1 MDNLPSIPRRFKGD
15 KITAEDHNNLA
26 KAVANIARS
35 TPANHKNFA
44 PVSHEYHPFEFYNVR
59 KSGGAW
65 DVRIEP
71 GFVIETNIQ
80 LSTVTKTWTP
90 EIAATPMT
98 DATLAVP
105 IRITIADGDEIYLTF
120 ETNQKGLISAAP
132 KIEVTT
138 SAGAV
143 HHVPPSPGNSGTNGV
158 YKIKIATCTITN
170 SVMFIE
176 DVELRDN
183 FYWPNQLIELENVGS
198 EAEIVKAF
206 DATNNK
212 HPLRTLKGDGTDP
225 GSGSDIHDL
234 YLTATQNADTIAFSG
249 KVEIAGS
256 GTSSSHP
263 WKVTDAGSGNAAVAA
278 GYILGYYLT
287 YTTTGAASGGPTD
300 IVKGPSTLYAGA
312 NVAITGTKYIYALA
326 TRNGTAGTNVYA
338 ESTNTSDY
346 IVNIELSDEI
356 EPVLADT
363 PTIAASASAPDSYT
377 PASNKAAVC
386 IAKVVNTAGVL
397 AITQYVTH
405 NPDLFIP
412 IPLIDITPDGP

>member
-1 MDNLPSIPRRFKGD
+1 MENIPNIPRRTRGD
-15 KITAEDHNNLA
+15 RITAEDHNNLA
-26 KAVANIARS
+26 KAISNISRRI
-35 TPANHKNFA
+35 PPGGKDYR
-44 PVSHEYHPFEFYNVR
+44 PVFNEYHPFEFYNVR

-90 EIAATPMT
+90 EI
-98 DATLAVP
+98 
-105 IRITIADGDEIYLTF
+105 
-120 ETNQKGLISAAP
+120 
-132 KIEVTT
+132 
-138 SAGAV
+138 GAV

-212 HPLRTLKGDGTDP
+212 HPHRTLKGDGTDP

-263 WKVTDAGSGNAAVAA
+263 WKVTSNGDDTVSVARGFLMAWETSNGSGITQDAYRLIKQFTHSVGNVTVTTS
-278 GYILGYYLT
+278 GVIYGELDS
-287 YTTTGAASGGPTD
+287 TTGQ
-300 IVKGPSTLYAGA
+300 L
-312 NVAITGTKYIYALA
+312 L
-326 TRNGTAGTNVYA
+326 
-338 ESTNTSDY
+338 STNTLDTEGDLVTKTQIPSGTLS
-346 IVNIELSDEI
+346 IVNGTTVPNTGTGKMRFL
-356 EPVLADT
+356 
-363 PTIAASASAPDSYT
+363 
-377 PASNKAAVC
+377 
-386 IAKVVNTAGVL
+386 IAKVTLAGMV
-397 AITQYVTH
+397 ATVDDQYLTH
-405 NPDLFIP
+405 NPDLT
-412 IPLIDITPDGP
+412 LVMQDIN

>member
-1 MDNLPSIPRRFKGD
+1 MENIPNIPRRTRGD
-15 KITAEDHNNLA
+15 RITAEDHNNLA
-26 KAVANIARS
+26 KAISNISRRI
-35 TPANHKNFA
+35 PPGGKDYRPIFN
-44 PVSHEYHPFEFYNVR
+44 EYHPFEFYNVR

-132 KIEVTT
+132 EIEVTT

-212 HPLRTLKGDGTDP
+212 HPHRTLKGDGTDP

-249 KVEIAGS
+249 KVEITGS
-256 GTSSSHP
+256 GTSSSPP
-263 WKVTDAGSGNAAVAA
+263 WKATPNGDEFINVARGHVMGFKPYTDGTYGSADFFLPFVEILQTYAGGTVEVTDATGFLYATCTVTSSIEGQEGAYGDGDIGGDLYRPAAAPTVVFSDVAIAAYSPLDAKVHFLLAEVSKAGGVAAVEEQ
-278 GYILGYYLT
+278 LLF
-287 YTTTGAASGGPTD
+287 
-300 IVKGPSTLYAGA
+300 
-312 NVAITGTKYIYALA
+312 
-326 TRNGTAGTNVYA
+326 
-338 ESTNTSDY
+338 
-346 IVNIELSDEI
+346 
-356 EPVLADT
+356 
-363 PTIAASASAPDSYT
+363 
-377 PASNKAAVC
+377 
-386 IAKVVNTAGVL
+386 
-397 AITQYVTH
+397 H
-405 NPDLFIP
+405 NPSIQLDSVFNIP
-412 IPLIDITPDGP
+412 S

>member
-105 IRITIADGDEIYLTF
+105 IRITIADGNEIYLTF

-132 KIEVTT
+132 EIEVTT

-212 HPLRTLKGDGTDP
+212 HPHRTLKGDGTDP

-263 WKVTDAGSGNAAVAA
+263 WKVTSNGDDTVSVARGFLMAWETSNVSGITQDAYRLIKQFTHSVGNVTVTTSGVIY
-278 GYILGYYLT
+278 GELDS
-287 YTTTGAASGGPTD
+287 TTGQ
-300 IVKGPSTLYAGA
+300 L
-312 NVAITGTKYIYALA
+312 L
-326 TRNGTAGTNVYA
+326 
-338 ESTNTSDY
+338 STNTLDTEGDLVTKTQIPSGTLS
-346 IVNIELSDEI
+346 IVNGTTVPNTGTGKMRFL
-356 EPVLADT
+356 
-363 PTIAASASAPDSYT
+363 
-377 PASNKAAVC
+377 
-386 IAKVVNTAGVL
+386 IAKVTLAGMV
-397 AITQYVTH
+397 ATVDDQYLTH
-405 NPDLFIP
+405 NPDLT
-412 IPLIDITPDGP
+412 LVMQDIN

>member
-1 MDNLPSIPRRFKGD
+1 MENIPNIPRRTRGD
-15 KITAEDHNNLA
+15 RITAEDHNNLA
-26 KAVANIARS
+26 KAISNISRRI
-35 TPANHKNFA
+35 PPGGKDYR
-44 PVSHEYHPFEFYNVR
+44 PVFNEYHPFEFYNIR

-90 EIAATPMT
+90 EIAGTPMT

-132 KIEVTT
+132 EIEVTT

-170 SVMFIE
+170 GVMFIE
-176 DVELRDN
+176 GVELRDN

-206 DATNNK
+206 DSTNNK
-212 HPLRTLKGDGTDP
+212 HPHRTLKGDGTDP

-234 YLTATQNADTIAFSG
+234 YLTATQNADTISFSG
-249 KVEIAGS
+249 KVEITGS

-263 WKVTDAGSGNAAVAA
+263 WKATPNGDEDIVIASGSIMGLRATSNATPLYAVPISYAGGNIEVTAAAGWIYAVATVGDETINIDVYDFVPVKIHTQTKKTSTVGVEFNTA
-278 GYILGYYLT
+278 SPAT
-287 YTTTGAASGGPTD
+287 VASG
-300 IVKGPSTLYAGA
+300 
-312 NVAITGTKYIYALA
+312 
-326 TRNGTAGTNVYA
+326 
-338 ESTNTSDY
+338 STNEIWIPICEVAKAGGVASVEEQ
-346 IVNIELSDEI
+346 ILSYN
-356 EPVLADT
+356 PVLSVE
-363 PTIAASASAPDSYT
+363 IAEA
-377 PASNKAAVC
+377 
-386 IAKVVNTAGVL
+386 L
-397 AITQYVTH
+397 
-405 NPDLFIP
+405 
-412 IPLIDITPDGP
+412 

>member
-35 TPANHKNFA
+35 TPVTHKNFA

-138 SAGAV
+138 STGAV

-212 HPLRTLKGDGTDP
+212 HPHRTLKGDGTDP

-263 WKVTDAGSGNAAVAA
+263 WKVTGNGDATVDVAA
-278 GYILGYYLT
+278 GKLLSFVSESSPGISNIPSYFQLKEFADYAGGTIGSIGAAGFIYASISYT
-287 YTTTGAASGGPTD
+287 TNQTIFDADTTTGISTFDRVVPDGSVAVAFATSLPTTGD
-300 IVKGPSTLYAGA
+300 VFIVE
-312 NVAITGTKYIYALA
+312 LA
-326 TRNGTAGTNVYA
+326 RVTFA
-338 ESTNTSDY
+338 
-346 IVNIELSDEI
+346 
-356 EPVLADT
+356 
-363 PTIAASASAPDSYT
+363 
-377 PASNKAAVC
+377 
-386 IAKVVNTAGVL
+386 AGV
-397 AITQYVTH
+397 ATVSDQVVTH
-405 NPDLFIP
+405 NPTLWSFDIAP
-412 IPLIDITPDGP
+412 EPL

>member
-35 TPANHKNFA
+35 TPVTHKNFA

-120 ETNQKGLISAAP
+120 ETNQKGVISATP

-170 SVMFIE
+170 SVMFIK

-225 GSGSDIHDL
+225 GSGSDIYDL
-234 YLTATQNADTIAFSG
+234 YLTTTQNADTIAFSG
-249 KVEIAGS
+249 KVEITGG

-263 WKVTDAGSGNAAVAA
+263 WKATATGGSSINIASGKVYWFNGNSNPLVMEYHKATAGSVTVTGTG
-278 GYILGYYLT
+278 GYIYYQ
-287 YTTTGAASGGPTD
+287 YTTTQYQIQDEVLADENLEGWSNGRYSSSGSFVFKTA
-300 IVKGPSTLYAGA
+300 VE
-312 NVAITGTKYIYALA
+312 
-326 TRNGTAGTNVYA
+326 TAGTATDPSGITTVYILIAEVSLAGGVATIDEQVAQENV
-338 ESTNTSDY
+338 S
-346 IVNIELSDEI
+346 
-356 EPVLADT
+356 
-363 PTIAASASAPDSYT
+363 
-377 PASNKAAVC
+377 
-386 IAKVVNTAGVL
+386 
-397 AITQYVTH
+397 
-405 NPDLFIP
+405 
-412 IPLIDITPDGP
+412 PLLHYFLQGS